1 MENSTSFSA
10 TADAP
15 PADPDTD
22 RKAGACLFGETETQR
37 TERHVLM
44 LRRFSDLAMKAAERI
59 DRQADAAEAR
69 AEAAEIEAQEAAAE
83 TPATESAE
91 AEAPKP
97 APVDRG
103 PTAAEISL
111 AIHRLSRV
119 VRYDIALEE
128 KLIRNLLA
136 PPAAPVP
143 APAPKPD
150 PQPET
155 TRKSKWCKPAPSVI
169 LAEAKAKV
177 ESFNATALSYD
188 ERLEPEDIEDLMA
201 ELRDELESGQ
211 HDKTLLKHIEGPEKI
226 GADFL
231 LERGIIL
238 DLAKIMFGP
247 DRRMERRAGAGI
259 IQATAGRDAGAGRRR
274 AARAGLRARGDPAA
288 EQRRSAALTIDAD

>member
-1 MENSTSFSA
+1 M
-10 TADAP
+10 
-15 PADPDTD
+15 
-22 RKAGACLFGETETQR
+22 FGETETQR

-44 LRRFSDLAMKAAERI
+44 LRRFSDLALKAAERI
-59 DRQADAAEAR
+59 DRQADAAEAL

-83 TPATESAE
+83 TPATEGVDAE
-91 AEAPKP
+91 TPKP
-97 APVDRG
+97 AAPVDRG

-128 KLIRNLLA
+128 KLIRDLLA

-143 APAPKPD
+143 APAPQLD

-155 TRKSKWCKPAPSVI
+155 TRKSKWCKPPPSVI

-201 ELRDELESGQ
+201 ELRDELESGR

-231 LERGIIL
+231 IERGIIL
-238 DLAKIMFGP
+238 NLAKIMFGP
-247 DRRMERRAGAGI
+247 TGEWS
-259 IQATAGRDAGAGRRR
+259 DAPGQESFKRPPDAVSAPPD
-274 AARAGLRARGDPAA
+274 AALFAPEPEPEAMPPPSGTVLGGDSSDPNGQPPAA
-288 EQRRSAALTIDAD
+288 GHDPP

>member
-1 MENSTSFSA
+1 MPRPKRRRLRPIGL
-10 TADAP
+10 P
-15 PADPDTD
+15 P
-22 RKAGACLFGETETQR
+22 
-37 TERHVLM
+37 
-44 LRRFSDLAMKAAERI
+44 
-59 DRQADAAEAR
+59 
-69 AEAAEIEAQEAAAE
+69 
-83 TPATESAE
+83 
-91 AEAPKP
+91 
-97 APVDRG
+97 
-103 PTAAEISL
+103 AAEISL

-128 KLIRNLLA
+128 KLIRDLLA
-136 PPAAPVP
+136 PPSAPVP

-238 DLAKIMFGP
+238 NLAKIMFGP
-247 DRRMERRAGAGI
+247 TGEWSDAPGQESFKRPPDPEPEAMPPPDGAEPLVPDPEP
-259 IQATAGRDAGAGRRR
+259 TAIPPPSGA
-274 AARAGLRARGDPAA
+274 DPP
-288 EQRRSAALTIDAD
+288 